1 MAVSLPHELPPTNG
15 VPNNQYTHTMAKK
28 NESTGLQKLLEDQL
42 ADLYY
47 VEKQLTKA
55 LPRMAKAAQNEELKE
70 AFEEHLNETLEQV
83 GRIEQMFEAIGKPAK
98 AKKCPAIDGILE
110 EGKEIM
116 DEFKGDEAL
125 DAGLVAAAQKVEHYE
140 ITSYGSMKA
149 WAEQLG
155 LEDITALID
164 ETLEE
169 EKGADE
175 KLTGIAEQ
183 VVNIEAESGE
193 EDEEEEDDDERT
205 SSAMKAGNGR
215 TKSTGRAN
223 TSTRKA
229 KSMVE

>member
-1 MAVSLPHELPPTNG
+1 
-15 VPNNQYTHTMAKK
+15 MAKK
-28 NESTGLQKLLEDQL
+28 NESTGLKKLLEDQL

-47 VEKQLTKA
+47 VEKQLTKV
-55 LPRMAKAAQNEELKE
+55 LPKMAKAARNEELQG

-83 GRIEQMFEAIGKPAK
+83 GRLEQMFEALGRTAK

-155 LEDITALID
+155 LEDITALVD

-175 KLTGIAEQ
+175 KLTSIAEQ
-183 VVNIEAESGE
+183 VVNIEAEEGEEEGEE
-193 EDEEEEDDDERT
+193 EDEESTTKR
-205 SSAMKAGNGR
+205 SNGR
-215 TKSTGRAN
+215 SKAP
-223 TSTRKA
+223 TRKV